1 MFSETFMA
9 DALALAI
16 PTEHVPADQVT
27 DGSPGTGSIPLTEW
41 DDRDVGV
48 WVMTPGSMT
57 DVETDEVCIIIAG
70 AGVVHRTLNGVRV
83 EQPLIAG
90 TVLQLH
96 SGEETLWIVTET
108 IRKVYLA

>member
-9 DALALAI
+9 DALALDI

-27 DGSPGTGSIPLTEW
+27 DGSPETGSIPLTEW

-83 EQPLIAG
+83 EQELRPGA
-90 TVLQLH
+90 VFQLLD
-96 SGEETLWIVTET
+96 GQKTLWVVTET